1 MDVKLLGVCGL
12 YCGACYHYRA
22 SFPEGAHL
30 VEEAARQGRARQ
42 GFSCQGCRS
51 DRLYVHPG
59 CALCEFRACA
69 EEKGIVHC
77 GLCAEYPCDR
87 LRAFQS
93 DGRPH
98 HRDVLDN
105 LESLRALG
113 PERWL
118 AEQERRWRCACGA
131 LFSWYETH
139 CRRCGAALDSYGPD
153 PRAKTAKT

>member
-30 VEEAARQGRARQ
+30 VEEAARQGRALQ

-59 CALCEFRACA
+59 CAQCEFRACA
-69 EEKGIVHC
+69 GEKGVVHC
-77 GLCAEYPCDR
+77 GLCAEYPCAR

-105 LESLRALG
+105 LEALKTLG

-131 LFSWYETH
+131 PFSWYETH
-139 CRRCGAALDSYGPD
+139 CPRCGAALDSYGPD
-153 PRAKTAKT
+153 PRARTAKT